1 MMRIA
6 FTANEVGYELD
17 EEAVVCGLRGGEEW
31 LTFQTAP
38 ENLANEQG
46 IHLEYCDQSNGDYG
60 SIAACRLGQQSLSV
74 DLCKQLGSLASVNGF
89 DVILRLDSKSHAI
102 LKSGMQRIF
111 RDAKHL
117 FTLSS

>member
-31 LTFQTAP
+31 ITFQTAEGVSDEP
-38 ENLANEQG
+38 G
-46 IHLEYCDQSNGDYG
+46 IYVEYLDQINGGYG
-60 SIAACRLGQQSLSV
+60 CIASCRLDQQSLSV